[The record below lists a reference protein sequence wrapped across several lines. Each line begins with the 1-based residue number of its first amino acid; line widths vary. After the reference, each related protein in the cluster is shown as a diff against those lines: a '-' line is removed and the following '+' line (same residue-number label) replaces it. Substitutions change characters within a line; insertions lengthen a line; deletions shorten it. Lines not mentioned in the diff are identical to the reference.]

1 MTETI
6 YTTEKRHP
14 QSTKPMKK
22 GRPMSSGK
30 YATREALEEAVFDR
44 CFNRGWS
51 ARHIARVVG
60 LSASTVSNIINRWK
74 EKQSEHGADRS

>member
-6 YTTEKRHP
+6 YMMGERHP

-30 YATREALEEAVFDR
+30 YATRAELEEVVLDR
-44 CFNRGWS
+44 HNLGYGCRRIS
-51 ARHIARVVG
+51 RIVG
-60 LSASTVSNIINRWK
+60 LSATTVSALIKRWK
-74 EKQSEHGADRS
+74 EKQSEQSAGRS

>member
-6 YTTEKRHP
+6 YTMGERHP

-22 GRPMSSGK
+22 GRPMSNGK
-30 YATREALEEAVFDR
+30 CATREALEEAIFDR

-60 LSASTVSNIINRWK
+60 LSATTVSALIKRWK
-74 EKQSEHGADRS
+74 EKQSEHNAGRS

>member
-6 YTTEKRHP
+6 YIMGERHP
-14 QSTKPMKK
+14 HSTKPMRK
-22 GRPMSSGK
+22 GRPTSTGK
-30 YATREALEEAVFDR
+30 YKTREELEEAIFDR

-60 LSASTVSNIINRWK
+60 LSATTVSALIKRWK
-74 EKQSEHGADRS
+74 EKQSEKSADRS

>member
-6 YTTEKRHP
+6 YTMGERHP

-30 YATREALEEAVFDR
+30 DATREALEEAVFDR
-44 CFNRGWS
+44 CFNRKWS

>member
-6 YTTEKRHP
+6 YTMGERHP

-30 YATREALEEAVFDR
+30 YATAVFDR

-74 EKQSEHGADRS
+74 EKQNGTKDN

>member
-1 MTETI
+1 ME
-6 YTTEKRHP
+6 RHP

-22 GRPMSSGK
+22 GRPVSNGK
-30 YATREALEEAVFDR
+30 YATREAFEEAIFDR

-60 LSASTVSNIINRWK
+60 ASASTVSALIKRWK
-74 EKQSEHGADRS
+74 EKQSEFSGDRS